1 MQELIGFGYWRSL
14 YEPTLPDP
22 EWFVDAHWAAST
34 RQAVLNY
41 LQQGHPLLHFMGYSW
56 CRFRC
61 GTANGAMGT
70 ADLTDGTYCWPEGLR
85 HYLLKHAV
93 RLPEPLVQHILAQ
106 PVFPHSKA
114 AQASPTSPTTLTW
127 WATQIGWNPTKSSF
141 LSESDE
147 EIRAYV
153 RRFDSG
159 RMDFSDYSTAGLEAI
174 ERMVQ
179 QLRDI
184 NNL

>member
-22 EWFVDAHWAAST
+22 EWFVDTHWAAAT
-34 RQAVLNY
+34 RQAVVNY
-41 LQQGHPLLHFMGYSW
+41 LQQGYPLRHFMGYSW
-56 CRFRC
+56 CRFQC
-61 GTANGAMGT
+61 GTASGAMGT

-106 PVFPHSKA
+106 TAFPHSKA
-114 AQASPTSPTTLTW
+114 AQTPPASHATLTW
-127 WATQIGWNPTKSSF
+127 WATQVGWHPTRSSF

-147 EIRAYV
+147 EVRTYV
-153 RRFDSG
+153 RRFDQG
-159 RMDFSDYSTAGLEAI
+159 KLDFSDYSAEGIQAI
-174 ERMVQ
+174 KRMVL
-179 QLRDI
+179 QLRDVNI
-184 NNL
+184 S